1 MMKRKLV
8 FSVLA
13 CWLLLAGIPGLAA
26 DSPGHTSH
34 EGLKLVKKDRSTE
47 LYVRPGASLA
57 QYKRVAILDCPVAFR
72 KNWERDQNDEVMDP
86 INRVT
91 KKDMDRIKAELSK
104 EFLRIFTRELQD
116 KGGYT
121 VVDTGAE
128 DVLILR
134 PAIINLDVSAPDK
147 MTPGMSETFTASA
160 LSMTLYLELYDS
172 VTSQILARYIHADG
186 DREGT
191 VMVANRVTNKAAA
204 DRVMTRWADRLRKGL
219 DDAHKETGSKPPDGV
234 VALTPLPRAE

>member
-1 MMKRKLV
+1 MKRKLV

-86 INRVT
+86 MNRVT

-219 DDAHKETGSKPPDGV
+219 DDAHKETGSKPP
-234 VALTPLPRAE
+234 AEK

>member
-1 MMKRKLV
+1 
-8 FSVLA
+8 
-13 CWLLLAGIPGLAA
+13 
-26 DSPGHTSH
+26 
-34 EGLKLVKKDRSTE
+34 
-47 LYVRPGASLA
+47 
-57 QYKRVAILDCPVAFR
+57 
-72 KNWERDQNDEVMDP
+72 
-86 INRVT
+86 
-91 KKDMDRIKAELSK
+91 MDRIKAELSK

-219 DDAHKETGSKPPDGV
+219 DDAHKETGSKPP
-234 VALTPLPRAE
+234 AEK

>member
-1 MMKRKLV
+1 MKRKLV

-219 DDAHKETGSKPPDGV
+219 DDAHKETGSKPP
-234 VALTPLPRAE
+234 AEK

>member
-86 INRVT
+86 MNRVT

-219 DDAHKETGSKPPDGV
+219 DDAHKETGSKPP
-234 VALTPLPRAE
+234 AEK

>member
-1 MMKRKLV
+1 MNTMKRSLSIV
-8 FSVLA
+8 MTMLA
-13 CWLLLAGIPGLAA
+13 LAITPLQAQDG
-26 DSPGHTSH
+26 PGHTSH

-57 QYKRVAILDCPVAFR
+57 QYNRVAILDCPVAFR

-86 INRVT
+86 MNRVT

-104 EFLRIFTRELQD
+104 EFIRIFTRELQD

-219 DDAHKETGSKPPDGV
+219 DDAHKETGSKPP
-234 VALTPLPRAE
+234 AEKQAD

>member
-86 INRVT
+86 MNRVT

-160 LSMTLYLELYDS
+160 LSM
-172 VTSQILARYIHADG
+172 
-186 DREGT
+186 
-191 VMVANRVTNKAAA
+191 
-204 DRVMTRWADRLRKGL
+204 
-219 DDAHKETGSKPPDGV
+219 
-234 VALTPLPRAE
+234 

>member
-1 MMKRKLV
+1 MKRKLV

-57 QYKRVAILDCPVAFR
+57 QYNRVAILDCPVAFR

-86 INRVT
+86 MNRVT

-219 DDAHKETGSKPPDGV
+219 DDAHKETGSKPP
-234 VALTPLPRAE
+234 AEK

>member
-57 QYKRVAILDCPVAFR
+57 QYNRVAILDCPVAFR

-86 INRVT
+86 MNRVT

-219 DDAHKETGSKPPDGV
+219 DDAHKETGSKPP
-234 VALTPLPRAE
+234 AEK

>member
-219 DDAHKETGSKPPDGV
+219 DDAHKETGSKPP
-234 VALTPLPRAE
+234 AEK